1 LQKRIIEKTG
11 DELSALGFGAMRL
24 PTKNGMIDK
33 EKAREQI
40 YYAIDHGVN
49 FIDTAVP
56 YHGGGSESLLGE
68 ILSGDY
74 RSKVKIS
81 TKMPPWSVNKYE
93 DMEKILDKQ
102 ISTLQTDYIDYYLIH
117 SLSESSF
124 LRLRELGVLEFLEKA
139 KKEGKIKYTG
149 FSFHDNFIGFKPI
162 VDAYDWDV
170 CMLQFNYLDENSQA
184 GIEGVK
190 YAHSKGMGVIAME
203 PLKGGQLAGNMPDK
217 VSEIWDKSEVKRTGA
232 DWAIRWVLNHP
243 EITCV
248 ISGMNSMDQLRENL
262 DITND
267 VLANS
272 LAESE
277 LELYQEVKQVFIDL
291 MKINCT
297 TCGYC
302 LPCPVGIDIPGCF
315 DLYNEK
321 YLFNDRAA
329 GVRYILRM
337 GGVFSSNPSHAGLC
351 IDCGKCVKAC
361 PQKLEIPELLEE
373 VSHDLGGRGFKYK
386 AKFMGSVGLPIFDG
400 FLSLRNRFSGKS
412 KSN

>member
-1 LQKRIIEKTG
+1 MKNRTIKKTG

-33 EKAREQI
+33 EKAKEQI

-56 YHGGGSESLLGE
+56 YHGGGSEALLGE
-68 ILSGDY
+68 ILSGEY

-81 TKMPPWSVNKYE
+81 TKMPQWSMKKYE
-93 DMEKILDKQ
+93 DMENILDKQ
-102 ISTLQTDYIDYYLIH
+102 LATLQTDHIDYYFIH
-117 SLSESSF
+117 SLGKSSF
-124 LRLRELGVLEFLEKA
+124 ERLKELGVLKFLDKA
-139 KKEGKIKYTG
+139 KKDGKIKYTG
-149 FSFHDNFIGFKPI
+149 FSFHDSKESFKPI
-162 VDAYDWDV
+162 VDSYDWDI
-170 CMLQFNYLDENSQA
+170 CMLQFNFLDENSQA
-184 GIEGVK
+184 GIEGAK

-203 PLKGGQLAGNMPDK
+203 PLKGGRLAGDIPEKAEN
-217 VSEIWDKSEVKRTGA
+217 IWLKAENKRTPA
-232 DWAIRWVLNHP
+232 NWAFRWVLNHP

-248 ISGMNSMDQLRENL
+248 ISGMNSIEQLKENL
-262 DITND
+262 EIADEVN
-267 VLANS
+267 ANS
-272 LAESE
+272 LTDDE
-277 LELYQEVKQVFIDL
+277 LELYNEVKQVYSDL

-321 YLFNDRAA
+321 YLFNDRTA
-329 GVRYILRM
+329 GVTYILRM
-337 GGVFSSNPSHAGLC
+337 GGVFNDSATHAGLC

-373 VSHDLGGRGFKYK
+373 VSKDLGGHGFGFKTRLV
-386 AKFMGSVGLPIFDG
+386 GSIVLPIFDG
-400 FLSLRNRFSGKS
+400 FLSLRRKVS
-412 KSN
+412 KG